1 MTWNNCINNEDSD
14 DLQDASENAE
24 EKKQIRMGKAL
35 SGVTGHDTHVF
46 ALSREFTSE
55 ETFYV
60 VPAIFPSNNELFRYS
75 CFYLSSPA
83 EWAVKSKTICR

>member
-46 ALSREFTSE
+46 ALSHEIYQRGNLLCCACDFSQQ
-55 ETFYV
+55 
-60 VPAIFPSNNELFRYS
+60 
-75 CFYLSSPA
+75 
-83 EWAVKSKTICR
+83 

>member
-35 SGVTGHDTHVF
+35 SGVTEHDTHVF
-46 ALSREFTSE
+46 ALSHEF
-55 ETFYV
+55 YQRG
-60 VPAIFPSNNELFRYS
+60 NLLCCS
-75 CFYLSSPA
+75 CDFSQQ
-83 EWAVKSKTICR
+83 